1 MFGWLRRDLPL
12 GIAVATC
19 GVLVAGILAGAGSP
33 FARAIAC
40 WVTAAILQVAMCGY
54 AAAAARRLHHR
65 SAARRFWIGY
75 AAAGLVYA
83 VGSAAQL
90 TGALADPAGA
100 ATENPVKV
108 TCVAAGTAIVLV
120 VILGYPLGLGSPGE
134 RIRLWLDFGAVAAA
148 AAALG
153 VFWAGSMGAGSLGT
167 GSVLT
172 IAAGPIPV
180 LVTVFAVAKLLLTGR
195 PPFSWPTAALGAAAG
210 LVDGVARA
218 IMPLPGVIQDPRW
231 LLAATLVA
239 HLLLTASARVQHRQ
253 LAASPS
259 SIRESGRHQ
268 SYSALPYCA
277 IAVTCALLGIAI
289 ATGGNGPRTWA
300 LFGSAIL
307 SVLFVVFRQ
316 LSALAGNAHQLAELD
331 LRLRELTRVVAAGE
345 GFHPAPADRL
355 TGLASRAEFAVR
367 LQEAW
372 DGACETRSRIGIMLV
387 DLDRFTALT
396 SQLGD
401 RTGDVILQQAST
413 RLGTCLRTGDLAAR
427 LGADRFAVLLSG
439 PTLGHLQHVARRV
452 VAALAEPYA
461 IGTEQVRITASV
473 GIAVER
479 GDRTD
484 PSRLLRDADE
494 AVYAAKSRYS
504 TRSGGAEIYA

>member
-1 MFGWLRRDLPL
+1 ALESGREDVVWPEAVVDGPALALWRAPVDNDWIHAGVTRSTPADRWRLWGLHRDGACPEGVEHRQTRHALE
-12 GIAVATC
+12 GG
-19 GVLVAGILAGAGSP
+19 GVLVEEEVVVGDDYDDLA
-33 FARAIAC
+33 R
-40 WVTAAILQVAMCGY
+40 V
-54 AAAAARRLHHR
+54 
-65 SAARRFWIGY
+65 
-75 AAAGLVYA
+75 
-83 VGSAAQL
+83 
-90 TGALADPAGA
+90 
-100 ATENPVKV
+100 
-108 TCVAAGTAIVLV
+108 
-120 VILGYPLGLGSPGE
+120 
-134 RIRLWLDFGAVAAA
+134 
-148 AAALG
+148 
-153 VFWAGSMGAGSLGT
+153 

-180 LVTVFAVAKLLLTGR
+180 LITVFAVAKLLLTGR
-195 PPFSWPTAALGAAAG
+195 PPFSWQTAALGAAAG

-218 IMPLPGVIQDPRW
+218 IMPLRGVIEDPRW

-239 HLLLTASARVQHRQ
+239 HLLLMVSARVQHRQ

-300 LFGSAIL
+300 LFGLTIL

-396 SQLGD
+396 SQVGD

-413 RLGTCLRTGDLAAR
+413 RLADCLRTGDLAAR

-461 IGTEQVRITASV
+461 IGTEPVRITASV

-484 PSRLLRDADE
+484 PGRLLRDADE